1 VVVLTALIADILA
14 LPVYDRSSYGRS
26 APAGV
31 IYAQDLGYGHT
42 TSLGYARALNA
53 GHARAL
59 NAEYARAAPENL
71 GYTHASRFGHA
82 QGSGHHVYDTIHNY
96 VSKRKLYY
104 LVLDWLSFA

>member
-1 VVVLTALIADILA
+1 VAVLTALIADILA

-42 TSLGYARALNA
+42 KSLGY
-53 GHARAL
+53 ARAL

-71 GYTHASRFGHA
+71 GYTHASRFTHA
-82 QGSGHHVYDTIHNY
+82 QESAHHIYDTIHNY
-96 VSKRKLYY
+96 VSKRKLLY
-104 LVLDWLSFA
+104 LVLDWLFFA